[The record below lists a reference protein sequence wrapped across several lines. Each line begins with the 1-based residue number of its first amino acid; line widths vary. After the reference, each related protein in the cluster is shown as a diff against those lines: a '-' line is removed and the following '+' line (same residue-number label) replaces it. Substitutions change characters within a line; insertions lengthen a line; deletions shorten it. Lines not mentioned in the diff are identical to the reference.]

1 MDNDEYAHSIEKEL
15 IDMKEN
21 YEVEYWTKKFGVS
34 REELQEAVDAVGT
47 SPDEVRKYLM

>member
-21 YEVEYWTKKFGVS
+21 YEVEHWTNKLGVS
-34 REELQEAVDAVGT
+34 RENLQEAVDAVGT
-47 SPDEVRKYLM
+47 SVEEIKKYLM